1 MSENTGIHRLPV
13 ENERTRVHSLS
24 HLLPA
29 PRLLDAHEAFI
40 VAYDRLSGLSRIARA
55 PAVLVAAVDA
65 RAHVVAAVIVEAG
78 QSLVIGR
85 HTHCGIRLE
94 KDTIALRHLVAHASA
109 GAPEAA
115 PATRLWELNTG
126 QPFLTE
132 DGQPNAAVIAQGPL
146 YAAVDQYA
154 LLFVPT
160 QGPSGPPWPTSAEEA
175 WKALPPREFIDRR
188 TPRQPPHAPGLQVRR
203 PDGQAYET
211 NISSVR
217 QQYDRSSISRVSPLW
232 LLGDED
238 SGDAFAELVL
248 QHGREVATHRIS
260 IARLE
265 QGVLLGLYE
274 RCGVPLPKLYGLSR
288 VHLLLVQEGDEV
300 LAIDTASTNGT
311 WRGPKEIRTSTL
323 RNPDSLVLAG
333 SMSVHWRRL

>member
-1 MSENTGIHRLPV
+1 MSENTGIHALPV
-13 ENERTRVHSLS
+13 QNEGTRIQSVRYLE
-24 HLLPA
+24 PA
-29 PRLLDAHEAFI
+29 PRLLNAHEAFI
-40 VAYDRLSGLSRIARA
+40 VAYDRLNGLSRIARA

-85 HTHCGIRLE
+85 HTHCDIRLE

-132 DGQPNAAVIAQGPL
+132 DGKPNAAVLAQGPL

-188 TPRQPPHAPGLQVRR
+188 TPRQPPHAPGFPVRR

-217 QQYDRSSISRVSPLW
+217 QLHDRTSISRVSRLW

-238 SGDAFAELVL
+238 PGDAFGELVL
-248 QHGREVATHRIS
+248 QHDREVAKHRHLRSRGWSKACCWGSTSGAASRSRIS
-260 IARLE
+260 MGSLACTCSWSRRE
-265 QGVLLGLYE
+265 T
-274 RCGVPLPKLYGLSR
+274 RCWPSTPPAPTAPGADPRKSVRAPYG
-288 VHLLLVQEGDEV
+288 
-300 LAIDTASTNGT
+300 
-311 WRGPKEIRTSTL
+311 IRTLWCSRT
-323 RNPDSLVLAG
+323 P
-333 SMSVHWRRL
+333 